1 MIEVWQSSKGVG
13 PAFRDLHRALRGKP
27 TWTSA
32 DVRAALGA
40 KYTMGQI
47 TSTIGN
53 MTVGRHVIRV
63 SRGVY
68 RFRGVV

>member
-27 TWTSA
+27 TWKAA
-32 DVRAALGA
+32 DAHTALGD
-40 KYTMGQI
+40 KYTMEQI

-63 SRGVY
+63 SRGLY